1 MIKASSLAVAGLLA
15 TTFAFPAVAEVVVS
29 VPLQLGA
36 QGDITTVQYSC
47 ADGTELPVQYVNAK
61 GNSLALLPLKGK
73 DVIFVNVVS
82 ASGARYVAGTRE
94 WWSKGGEA
102 TLKDELAGADPLA
115 CSAKSKSED

>member
-102 TLKDELAGADPLA
+102 TLTDELAGAESLA